1 MVASSVP
8 CNSDKAFLYLN
19 RVKIVSPVIL
29 HMIFFEA
36 VVDIVYETSG
46 HIISQSNGNDIPAAC
61 FATRPKPPGWR
72 RDGEWTGGSREGGRR
87 RGREEEVRQGTEE
100 EGRQSPLKEE
110 GKEGGREAGRRK
122 RESAPPTKLKSRGC
136 NSSDLETKLLITE
149 HREGRV

>member
-1 MVASSVP
+1 MEMTYQLLALQLDP
-8 CNSDKAFLYLN
+8 N
-19 RVKIVSPVIL
+19 
-29 HMIFFEA
+29 
-36 VVDIVYETSG
+36 
-46 HIISQSNGNDIPAAC
+46 
-61 FATRPKPPGWR
+61 R
-72 RDGEWTGGSREGGRR
+72 RDGGEMENGRGGVREGGRR